1 VYYGVVVYGKHQRL
15 FLFSIEEMDIKYASD
30 CSQLTCSNSSNIQL
44 SHLQLHSHLNTKSLI
59 NLLRTSIHTPS
70 HPTKTPIMPSLK
82 STLTVLAL
90 SLFSTTAM
98 AGWAQFCND
107 DNCSEGCGAAVDL
120 DNPGCLN
127 QYNRRSIKFSGTI
140 SQDVNLVASPNP
152 GCDCQNYCE
161 ETIQRAWT
169 GVFDQRPSCFTLRD
183 EAVSFFFDLVFL
195 GCYCEMYADF
205 VVVAGSIFPFPW
217 CSALRCGP
225 VLSLRRCV
233 SVERVTACE
242 SGGAVPQLP

>member
-1 VYYGVVVYGKHQRL
+1 
-15 FLFSIEEMDIKYASD
+15 
-30 CSQLTCSNSSNIQL
+30 
-44 SHLQLHSHLNTKSLI
+44 
-59 NLLRTSIHTPS
+59 
-70 HPTKTPIMPSLK
+70 MPSIK
-82 STLTVLAL
+82 STLTALAL

-183 EAVSFFFDLVFL
+183 EEVSFS
-195 GCYCEMYADF
+195 F
-205 VVVAGSIFPFPW
+205 V
-217 CSALRCGP
+217 
-225 VLSLRRCV
+225 SL
-233 SVERVTACE
+233 T
-242 SGGAVPQLP
+242 G

>member
-1 VYYGVVVYGKHQRL
+1 
-15 FLFSIEEMDIKYASD
+15 
-30 CSQLTCSNSSNIQL
+30 
-44 SHLQLHSHLNTKSLI
+44 
-59 NLLRTSIHTPS
+59 
-70 HPTKTPIMPSLK
+70 MPSIK

-90 SLFSTTAM
+90 SLFASNAF

-183 EAVSFFFDLVFL
+183 EAVSTLCFSVWVDCVVVRCMLTLVCLQAQSFRFL
-195 GCYCEMYADF
+195 GAQHCDADQ
-205 VVVAGSIFPFPW
+205 
-217 CSALRCGP
+217 C
-225 VLSLRRCV
+225 
-233 SVERVTACE
+233 
-242 SGGAVPQLP
+242 

>member
-1 VYYGVVVYGKHQRL
+1 
-15 FLFSIEEMDIKYASD
+15 
-30 CSQLTCSNSSNIQL
+30 
-44 SHLQLHSHLNTKSLI
+44 
-59 NLLRTSIHTPS
+59 
-70 HPTKTPIMPSLK
+70 MPSIK

-90 SLFSTTAM
+90 SLFATTTL

-183 EAVSFFFDLVFL
+183 EEVRFSFLSFPMWC
-195 GCYCEMYADF
+195 GC
-205 VVVAGSIFPFPW
+205 VVVRYWLTWAW
-217 CSALRCGP
+217 L
-225 VLSLRRCV
+225 
-233 SVERVTACE
+233 
-242 SGGAVPQLP
+242 

>member
-1 VYYGVVVYGKHQRL
+1 
-15 FLFSIEEMDIKYASD
+15 LFSIEASHINAPPTAHIVLVATHPITNYLAFSFIFTSLSRASLTSSE
-30 CSQLTCSNSSNIQL
+30 SQHKT
-44 SHLQLHSHLNTKSLI
+44 HTTHPKS
-59 NLLRTSIHTPS
+59 T
-70 HPTKTPIMPSLK
+70 MPSLK

-90 SLFSTTAM
+90 SLFANNAF

-183 EAVSFFFDLVFL
+183 EAVSFSSFLCGLVV
-195 GCYCEMYADF
+195 GREMYADF
-205 VVVAGSIFPFPW
+205 GAIVGSIFPFPW
-217 CSALRCGP
+217 CSTLRCGS

-233 SVERVTACE
+233 SAERVTAWE
-242 SGGAVPQLP
+242 SGEAISRPPQRVVFASLRTPDRIQS

>member
-1 VYYGVVVYGKHQRL
+1 
-15 FLFSIEEMDIKYASD
+15 M
-30 CSQLTCSNSSNIQL
+30 
-44 SHLQLHSHLNTKSLI
+44 
-59 NLLRTSIHTPS
+59 P
-70 HPTKTPIMPSLK
+70 PIK

-90 SLFSTTAM
+90 SLFASNAF

-183 EAVSFFFDLVFL
+183 EEVSFSFLSLVVWRCGGVVVIHMLTWTWLQAQSFRFL
-195 GCYCEMYADF
+195 GAQHCDADQ
-205 VVVAGSIFPFPW
+205 
-217 CSALRCGP
+217 C
-225 VLSLRRCV
+225 
-233 SVERVTACE
+233 
-242 SGGAVPQLP
+242 

>member
-1 VYYGVVVYGKHQRL
+1 
-15 FLFSIEEMDIKYASD
+15 
-30 CSQLTCSNSSNIQL
+30 
-44 SHLQLHSHLNTKSLI
+44 
-59 NLLRTSIHTPS
+59 
-70 HPTKTPIMPSLK
+70 MPSIK

-90 SLFSTTAM
+90 SLFATTTL
-98 AGWAQFCND
+98 AGWAKFCND

-183 EAVSFFFDLVFL
+183 EAVSTLCFSVWVDCVVVRCMLTLVCLQAQSFRFL
-195 GCYCEMYADF
+195 GAQHCDADQ
-205 VVVAGSIFPFPW
+205 
-217 CSALRCGP
+217 C
-225 VLSLRRCV
+225 
-233 SVERVTACE
+233 
-242 SGGAVPQLP
+242 